1 MLSAMTATQDAR
13 KQFEQAGFE
22 VSPSPVSSDFLEVRK
37 YNCSH
42 TLKRNPGGHWVPDGP
57 PRFLV
62 RGLKC
67 ELEDRGYQK
76 FWYHEGQRFP
86 IRLADLKALH
96 RFDEEVR
103 EILQLKSLYNESLG
117 SISART
123 VYDRVTGRPDPL
135 VLK

>member
-1 MLSAMTATQDAR
+1 MASATTATQDVH

-22 VSPSPVSSDFLEVRK
+22 VAPNPVSSDFLEVRK
-37 YNCSH
+37 YNCSY
-42 TLKRNPGGHWVPDGP
+42 TLKRNPDAHWVPEGP

-76 FWYHEGQRFP
+76 FWYREGQRFP

-96 RFDEEVR
+96 SFDEEVR
-103 EILQLKSLYNESLG
+103 AILQLKSLYNESLG
-117 SISART
+117 STSART
-123 VYDRVTGRPDPL
+123 VYDRVAGRPDPPG
-135 VLK
+135 

>member
-1 MLSAMTATQDAR
+1 MPSATRTQDVR
-13 KQFEQAGFE
+13 KQFEQACFDVLPG
-22 VSPSPVSSDFLEVRK
+22 PASSDFLEVRK
-37 YNCSH
+37 YNCSY
-42 TLKRNPGGHWVPDGP
+42 TLKRNPEGRSMLDGP
-57 PRFLV
+57 PLFLV

-67 ELEDRGYQK
+67 KLEDRGYQK

-135 VLK
+135 S

>member
-1 MLSAMTATQDAR
+1 MPTTTIGTQDVS
-13 KQFEQAGFE
+13 KQFERARFE
-22 VSPSPVSSDFLEVRK
+22 VSPIPASSDFLEVRK
-37 YNCSH
+37 HNCSY
-42 TLKRNPGGHWVPDGP
+42 TLKRNPNGRWMPDGP
-57 PRFLV
+57 PRLLV

-76 FWYHEGQRFP
+76 FWYHKGQRFP

-135 VLK
+135 G